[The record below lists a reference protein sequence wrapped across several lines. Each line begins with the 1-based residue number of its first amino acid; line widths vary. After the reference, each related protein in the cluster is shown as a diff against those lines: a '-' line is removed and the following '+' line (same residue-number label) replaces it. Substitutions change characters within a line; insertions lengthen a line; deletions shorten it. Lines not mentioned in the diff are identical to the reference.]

1 MPLLSLNDLSIRF
14 RGPVLLDGIEAV
26 VEYGQHIGLLG
37 RNGAG
42 KSTLLKLIDAAAHP
56 KRAEVHPD
64 HGSITFAPGS
74 VVRQLRQD
82 VPTSIT
88 GTIYDVVFN
97 AAAVGVDESDYWRV
111 EQDVERVLFDMKLS
125 AERTFESLSTGLKR
139 RVLLAQAIVAK
150 PDLLLLDEPTNHLD
164 LTSILWLED
173 YLVRF
178 PGTLIFV
185 THDRSFLRRI
195 ATRIWEIELGK
206 LFDWSCDYDTFR
218 KRKADQMAAQA
229 KENELFDK
237 KLAEEEVWIR
247 QGIKARRT
255 RNEGRVR
262 ALEAMRVKRQERQE
276 RVGNAKLKIQE
287 ADRSGMLVAE
297 AKEIKFSY
305 DKRPVVS
312 QFSTTIMRGDKVGII
327 GPNGA
332 GKTTLLKLLLGQLQP
347 SQGTV
352 RLGTNLQIAYFDQ
365 LRNSLDPEKTVQ
377 DNVADGN
384 DTVKIGNQSRH
395 IIGYLQDFL
404 FTPERARSQVKFL
417 SGGERNRVL
426 LAKLMTQPANVIV
439 LDEPTNDLDT
449 ETMDL
454 LEEQIVEFAGTVLVV
469 SHDRSFLNNV
479 VTSTIVFEDDEINE
493 YVGGYDDW
501 FRIASRRLAKG
512 DTASKADTNKRED
525 DRSSQEVTGASTNVP
540 ASIPAPVSVAVSAE
554 SKPVSTRKLSF
565 KEKFELEQLPKR
577 IEQLEKE
584 IAQLHELMGQPD
596 FFKKPG
602 AEIAITQS
610 KLQQLE
616 TELQTSYQR
625 WELLDS

>member
-1 MPLLSLNDLSIRF
+1 MPLLSIHDLSIRF
-14 RGPVLLDGIEAV
+14 RGPVLLDGIQSV
-26 VEYGQHIGLLG
+26 VEAGQHIGLLG

-42 KSTLLKLIDAAAHP
+42 KSTLLKLIAGAAHP
-56 KRAEVHPD
+56 ATAEVQPD
-64 HGSITFAPGS
+64 HGSITFAPGA
-74 VVRQLRQD
+74 VIRQLRQD
-82 VPTSIT
+82 VPDSIH
-88 GTIYDVVFN
+88 GKIDDLVFQ
-97 AAAVGVDESDYWRV
+97 AAAATVDDSEHWRI
-111 EQDVERVLFDMKLS
+111 EQDVERVLFDMKLDGN
-125 AERTFESLSTGLKR
+125 RLFESLSTGLKR

-164 LTSILWLED
+164 LNSIIWLEE

-206 LFDWSCDYDTFR
+206 LYDWSCDYDTFR
-218 KRKADQMAAQA
+218 KRKADQMAAEA

-262 ALEAMRVKRQERQE
+262 ALEAMRVKRRERQE

-297 AKEIKFSY
+297 AKEISFGY
-305 DKRPVVS
+305 PQHPVVN

-347 SQGTV
+347 DQGTV

-384 DTVKIGNQSRH
+384 DTVRIGDRSRH

-454 LEEQIVEFAGTVLVV
+454 LEEQIVDFTGTVLVV
-469 SHDRSFLNNV
+469 SHDRSFLNHV
-479 VTSTIVFEDDEINE
+479 VTSTIVFEGDEINE

-501 FRIASRRLAKG
+501 FRIASRRKT
-512 DTASKADTNKRED
+512 TASEPSKSPTKA
-525 DRSSQEVTGASTNVP
+525 VVASE
-540 ASIPAPVSVAVSAE
+540 PAPAVMAAEPKVASG
-554 SKPVSTRKLSF
+554 RRLSF
-565 KEKFELEQLPKR
+565 KEKFELEQLPQK
-577 IEQLEKE
+577 IEQLELE
-584 IAQLHELMGQPD
+584 IAQLHEAMAQPD
-596 FFKKPG
+596 FFKRPG
-602 AEIAITQS
+602 NEIATEQS
-610 KLQQLE
+610 TLQRLE
-616 TELQTSYQR
+616 AELQASYER
-625 WELLDS
+625 WESLEG

>member
-14 RGPVLLDGIEAV
+14 RGPVLLDGIESV

-56 KRAEVHPD
+56 KQAEVHAD

-82 VPTSIT
+82 VPASMSGSIHE
-88 GTIYDVVFN
+88 VVFN
-97 AAAVGVDESDYWRV
+97 AAAEGVDESDYWRV

-125 AERTFESLSTGLKR
+125 PERMFDSLSTGLKR

-164 LTSILWLED
+164 LASILWLEE

-206 LFDWSCDYDTFR
+206 LYDWSCDYDTFR

-287 ADRSGMLVAE
+287 AERSGMLVAE
-297 AKEIKFSY
+297 AKEITFSY
-305 DKRPVVS
+305 DKRPVVT

-347 SQGTV
+347 TQGAV

-365 LRNSLDPEKTVQ
+365 LRNSLDPDKTVQ

-384 DTVKIGNQSRH
+384 DTVRIGSQTRH
-395 IIGYLQDFL
+395 VIGYLQDFL

-479 VTSTIVFEDDEINE
+479 VTSTIVFEDDQINE

-501 FRIASRRLAKG
+501 FRIASRRSSKG
-512 DTASKADTNKRED
+512 DSSSKNDAIKRQRSNGPAETSADNPAPTASAA
-525 DRSSQEVTGASTNVP
+525 ASTT
-540 ASIPAPVSVAVSAE
+540 AATQTE
-554 SKPVSTRKLSF
+554 SKPATGRRLSF

-577 IEQLEKE
+577 IEQLEVE
-584 IAQLHELMGQPD
+584 IAQLHEQMGHPD
-596 FFKKPG
+596 FFKQTG
-602 AEIAITQS
+602 AEIAAVQT
-610 KLQQLE
+610 KLLQLE
-616 TELQTSYQR
+616 TELQTSYDR